1 MNVTNGKMTACK
13 NKQQKKRGANFD
25 HIEGKKKYRKEKNLS
40 SLSNKVTPASYY
52 TYFP

>member
-25 HIEGKKKYRKEKNLS
+25 HIEGKKNTGKKR
-40 SLSNKVTPASYY
+40 
-52 TYFP
+52 TYPHCQTR